1 VCQRS
6 TCEPA
11 CWMRCLCADDRT
23 PCFRREST
31 IRTMTEA
38 TTEAEKHACRCEALA
53 ALLAE
58 VRDKLQWAR
67 AVEADRARA
76 EEEERA
82 RAVAVAAAAAEAEA
96 EAEAAA
102 AAETEARRLQ
112 MEEEIAALAL
122 RMQSDALRMQQM
134 QAQLGVVVPAAPAE
148 NQEDNQ
154 CVVCMDAPK
163 SRILLPCLHQC
174 VCEAC
179 AQRML
184 ELDTPSCPV
193 CRAHIERIGQ
203 VFT

>member
-1 VCQRS
+1 VCGRS
-6 TCEPA
+6 TYEAVC
-11 CWMRCLCADDRT
+11 CMRCLCTDDRT
-23 PCFRREST
+23 PCFGREST

-58 VRDKLQWAR
+58 VRDKLEWAR
-67 AVEADRARA
+67 AVEAERARA

-82 RAVAVAAAAAEAEA
+82 RAAAVAAAEAEAEA

-102 AAETEARRLQ
+102 AAESEARRVQ

-122 RMQSDALRMQQM
+122 RMQSDALRMQRM
-134 QAQLGVVVPAAPAE
+134 QAQLGVAAAPAE
-148 NQEDNQ
+148 KQEDNQ

-179 AQRML
+179 AQRIL
-184 ELDTPSCPV
+184 EVDTPSCPV
-193 CRAHIERIGQ
+193 CRARIERIGQ